1 MSANLPL
8 EPRIAQRSLPTLPQL
23 HFHAQC
29 ARSRQARS
37 FHPRPSQG
45 FLSPHDLASSE
56 LARRRAQARQPPR
69 FTTHF
74 DNVYPRREEGKL
86 LRFTSPYDYVD
97 PQRWTFRL
105 ELHDEYWRGKEAGD
119 KLLKTFSRTMNDYY
133 VVGSDQPEFFA
144 ARVTRAV
151 YRGPESEQRIWDPS
165 HSLRRS
171 GRRR

>member
-1 MSANLPL
+1 MISLRVNWRADEHNQGKPL
-8 EPRIAQRSLPTLPQL
+8 
-23 HFHAQC
+23 
-29 ARSRQARS
+29 
-37 FHPRPSQG
+37 
-45 FLSPHDLASSE
+45 
-56 LARRRAQARQPPR
+56 R

-74 DNVYPRREEGKL
+74 DKVYPRREEGKL